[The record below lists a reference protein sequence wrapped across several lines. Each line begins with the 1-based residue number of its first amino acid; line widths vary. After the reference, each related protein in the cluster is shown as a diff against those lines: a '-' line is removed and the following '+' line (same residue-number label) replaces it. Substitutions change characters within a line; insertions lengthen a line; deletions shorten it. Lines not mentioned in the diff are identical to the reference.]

1 MKKLYLSLL
10 SIVCVF
16 ILCGC
21 GYSRIYDMTHS
32 NIAECRQVMYVGKTN
47 NLSVNLIS
55 GTREQ
60 NYVVNG
66 YCTDSIAF
74 GVLTFKL
81 LTDINIDT
89 ANYVLTIGTTRYDGI
104 LERNPYDNTYMC
116 DVKTLINTNDVITA
130 KIIAGEFVESVELN
144 NITADWNV
152 NSDNA
157 LKLAVSEL
165 TKELKTFIENDEF
178 KAECYI
184 KIVNDDEVNEMY
196 YWYVSF
202 VGRNGKT
209 YAVIIDPISNE
220 ILAKK

>member
-1 MKKLYLSLL
+1 MLY
-10 SIVCVF
+10 
-16 ILCGC
+16 GC
-21 GYSRIYDMTHS
+21 GYSRIYDMAHN

-47 NLSVNLIS
+47 NLSVDLIS

-74 GVLTFKL
+74 GVVTFKI

-116 DVKTLINTNDVITA
+116 DVKALINTNDVITA

-178 KAECYI
+178 KAESYI
-184 KIVNDDEVNEMY
+184 KIVNDDEVDETY

>member
-10 SIVCVF
+10 STVCVF

-21 GYSRIYDMTHS
+21 GYSRIYDMAHS
-32 NIAECRQVMYVGKTN
+32 NVAECRQVMYVGKTN

-66 YCTDSIAF
+66 YCTDSISF
-74 GVLTFKL
+74 GVLTFKI